1 MTNVNDTAT
10 PIDAPA
16 DISPK
21 TKFIVTIGTQIL
33 IGLTG
38 IAATAAVTIYVAK
51 MTNDIVTNIN
61 ES

>member
-1 MTNVNDTAT
+1 MPETPETAT
-10 PIDAPA
+10 PIEAPA

-51 MTNDIVTNIN
+51 MTNEIVANAN
-61 ES
+61 NN